1 MSQNKMDL
9 LQNRKGDLFNRGVQV
24 PIYWPKICGT
34 CLFLEISSPGR
45 MKALILITSLLA
57 VAFATD
63 NININNE
70 DNTGT
75 DVHQT
80 VNIDNHDNVANV
92 NQYNGWNSWDS
103 MWDFNRGLFAV
114 RLLSKKACVVSRI
127 NRNVAPNLER
137 LSKVSQEKQK
147 ANAPPPPSMT
157 YTVTKNRVRNVAQFG
172 KHITAL
178 CKDIPTYHA
187 TEVQGAV
194 LFSPLRG
201 CSSISILRILGIS
214 LCGNIGC

>member
-1 MSQNKMDL
+1 
-9 LQNRKGDLFNRGVQV
+9 
-24 PIYWPKICGT
+24 
-34 CLFLEISSPGR
+34 

-63 NININNE
+63 NIDIKNE
-70 DNTGT
+70 KNVNT

-92 NQYNGWNSWDS
+92 NQYNGWDSWNT
-103 MWDFNRGLFAV
+103 MWDYNRGVFAV

-127 NRNVAPNLER
+127 NRNVVPSLEH
-137 LSKVSQEKQK
+137 LNKASQEKQK

-172 KHITAL
+172 KHIAAL
-178 CKDIPTYHA
+178 CNNIPTYHA
-187 TEVQGAV
+187 TEVQDPS
-194 LFSPLRG
+194 LYETD
-201 CSSISILRILGIS
+201 CIKNSIINIMGIVI
-214 LCGNIGC
+214 CGLTPNCQKLQL